1 MKFNNKLYSEPFFI
15 TFSWKDQ
22 SMKIKL
28 QNGEDILKLAKLFSD
43 TLQANGIVNTIEFK
57 TITND
62 LQ

>member
-1 MKFNNKLYSEPFFI
+1 MKFNNKLYLEPFSI

-22 SMKIKL
+22 SMKIQL

-43 TLQANGIVNTIEFK
+43 ILQANGIVNTIEFK

-62 LQ
+62 A